1 MLRLEIYELGN
12 HEYQI
17 SIKGSQGNANVW
29 ATECSE
35 INLEEI
41 VQKVLRV
48 SENLR
53 KVPSISSSNPLRK

>member
-17 SIKGSQGNANVW
+17 SIKGNRGPAILW
-29 ATECSE
+29 ATTCSE

-53 KVPSISSSNPLRK
+53 KVPKISSSNPLRK